1 MKKTIILCGLAI
13 AAIGLG
19 AGGTAVAYDELSS
32 KGYPVDLVVTNN
44 TPQDFEI
51 PQIAAHLG
59 STLSQNNVCRFTIQD
74 EGQMKRVLAD
84 FEQLL
89 FLTKHENALTFA
101 FASDY
106 DAEDE
111 LAKAEALAE
120 AEALAKI
127 EAEKA
132 EAEALAKADAEK
144 AETEALAKAEAE
156 KAEAEA
162 LAKAEADKKAA
173 AKKTTK

>member
-19 AGGTAVAYDELSS
+19 SGGTAVAYDELSS

-51 PQIAAHLG
+51 PQISAHIG
-59 STLSQNNVCRFTIQD
+59 STLSPSNVCRITIQND
-74 EGQMKRVLAD
+74 DQMKRVLAD

-101 FASDY
+101 FASEY
-106 DAEDE
+106 DAED
-111 LAKAEALAE
+111 
-120 AEALAKI
+120 EALAKI

-144 AETEALAKAEAE
+144 AEAEALAKAEAE

-173 AKKTTK
+173 AKKTSK

>member
-13 AAIGLG
+13 AAIGIG
-19 AGGTAVAYDELSS
+19 AGGTAVAHDELSAN
-32 KGYPVDLVVTNN
+32 GFPVDLVVVNN

-89 FLTKHENALTFA
+89 FLTKHENALTFM
-101 FASDY
+101 FASEY
-106 DAEDE
+106 DAEGE
-111 LAKAEALAE
+111 LEKAEALAE
-120 AEALAKI
+120 AEALAKVEAEALAQS

-132 EAEALAKADAEK
+132 EA
-144 AETEALAKAEAE
+144 EALAKAEAE

-173 AKKTTK
+173 AKKTNK

>member
-19 AGGTAVAYDELSS
+19 SGGTAVAYDGLSS

-44 TPQDFEI
+44 TSQDFEI
-51 PQIAAHLG
+51 PQIAAHIG
-59 STLSQNNVCRFTIQD
+59 STLSPSNVCRITIQND
-74 EGQMKRVLAD
+74 DQMKRVLAD

-106 DAEDE
+106 DAE
-111 LAKAEALAE
+111 AEKAE
-120 AEALAKI
+120 AEALAKA

-132 EAEALAKADAEK
+132 EAEALAKS
-144 AETEALAKAEAE
+144 EAE

>member
-13 AAIGLG
+13 AAIGIG
-19 AGGTAVAYDELSS
+19 AGGTAVAYEALSA
-32 KGYPVDLVVTNN
+32 KGFPVDLVVVNN

-59 STLSQNNVCRFTIQD
+59 STLSQNNVCRFTIQND
-74 EGQMKRVLAD
+74 DQMKRVLAD

-101 FASDY
+101 FASEY
-106 DAEDE
+106 DTEDE
-111 LAKAEALAE
+111 LAKAEALSESESE
-120 AEALAKI
+120 A
-127 EAEKA
+127 
-132 EAEALAKADAEK
+132 
-144 AETEALAKAEAE
+144 EALAKAEAE

-162 LAKAEADKKAA
+162 LAKAEAEKTEAEALAKAEADKKAA
-173 AKKTTK
+173 AKKTNK